1 MSRLID
7 KLNLVSK
14 TVPEP
19 MGFRAVHP
27 VAPKPQMLLIADLVQ
42 TENLDNLADYASV
55 ADAVLLPIAKTGSGT
70 KALQKIARSLP
81 DIPWGGWL
89 QDTSEKEM
97 KALAKAGCDFVVFP
111 ADSSVLVNT
120 PDDEMG
126 KVLQVESSLSEGL
139 LKAVN
144 ELPVDA
150 VLITNELERNSLTW
164 RHLMLFQ
171 RFANLLTKHLLVFA
185 PPDMTTNELKAL
197 WEIGV
202 DCVVVEATI
211 GQPLKRLAELHQAID
226 DLTSL
231 PPRKRRKI
239 EALLPHI
246 GGGTDTATD
255 IETEEEEEEE

>member
-1 MSRLID
+1 
-7 KLNLVSK
+7 
-14 TVPEP
+14 
-19 MGFRAVHP
+19 
-27 VAPKPQMLLIADLVQ
+27 
-42 TENLDNLADYASV
+42 
-55 ADAVLLPIAKTGSGT
+55 
-70 KALQKIARSLP
+70 
-81 DIPWGGWL
+81 
-89 QDTSEKEM
+89 M

-120 PDDEMG
+120 PDDEMS
-126 KVLQVESSLSEGL
+126 KILQVESSLSEGL

-150 VLITNELERNSLTW
+150 VLITNGLERNSLTW

-185 PPDMTTNELKAL
+185 PPDMTANELKSL

-202 DCVVVEATI
+202 DCVVVETAI
-211 GQPLKRLAELHQAID
+211 EQPLKRLEELHRAIG

-231 PPRKRRKI
+231 PPRKRKKK

-246 GGGTDTATD
+246 GVETDRAID
-255 IETEEEEEEE
+255 IDIEEEEDE